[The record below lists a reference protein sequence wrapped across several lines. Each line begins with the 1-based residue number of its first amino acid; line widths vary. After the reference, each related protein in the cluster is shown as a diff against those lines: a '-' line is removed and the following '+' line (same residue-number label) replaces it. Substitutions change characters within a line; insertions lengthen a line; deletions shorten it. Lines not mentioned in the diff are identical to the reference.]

1 MNPLFRPI
9 VMSKSELALL
19 YFPTITMQTSR
30 YLVGTFVELITPE
43 SATNRLMRWIYS
55 CPPLLQELEATG
67 YHRSQKLLTS
77 RQVALIVAHLGVP

>member
-1 MNPLFRPI
+1 MNEMNPLFRPI

-19 YFPTITMQTSR
+19 YFPTIT
-30 YLVGTFVELITPE
+30 PE

-55 CPPLLQELEATG
+55 CSPLLQELEATG